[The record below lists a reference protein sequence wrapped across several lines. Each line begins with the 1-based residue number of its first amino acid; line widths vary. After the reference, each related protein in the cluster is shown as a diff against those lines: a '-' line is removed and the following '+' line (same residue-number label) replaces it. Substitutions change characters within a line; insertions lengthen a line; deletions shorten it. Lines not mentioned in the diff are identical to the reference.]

1 MFDLENL
8 IISTLHLIN
17 TIINNLSEKIVLLL
31 KLLIFTYQYQR
42 KTKKKKIIIILKYW
56 IMYKSLYK

>member
-42 KTKKKKIIIILKYW
+42 KTKKKIIIIILKY
-56 IMYKSLYK
+56 